1 MTTRQHITEANLE
14 RREPAGGECELLF
27 WRYCRMFELPL
38 PTSQYVA
45 IPGRRFRFDFAWP
58 AQRVLVEV
66 QEETAHGKWRK
77 QSQDAEK
84 LNLAQLQGYIVLQFT
99 GTMLRDDPA
108 GCIKTVTT
116 ALAMA
121 SESNT

>member
-1 MTTRQHITEANLE
+1 
-14 RREPAGGECELLF
+14 
-27 WRYCRMFELPL
+27 MFELPM
-38 PTSQYVA
+38 PEAQFVA
-45 IPGRRFRFDFAWP
+45 IQGRKFRFDFAWP

-84 LNLAQLQGYIVLQFT
+84 LNLAQLHGYVVLQFT
-99 GTMLRDDPA
+99 GTMLREDPA

-121 SESNT
+121 PESTT